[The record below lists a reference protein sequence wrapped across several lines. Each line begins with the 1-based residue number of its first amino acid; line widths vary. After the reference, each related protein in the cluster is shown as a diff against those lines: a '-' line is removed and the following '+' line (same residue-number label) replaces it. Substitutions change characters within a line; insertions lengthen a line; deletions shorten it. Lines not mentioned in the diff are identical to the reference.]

1 MVGTSPKLS
10 HNELLWDKLK
20 SVIPHHRPSNRELIQ
35 GCNNIPLGRVE
46 SLIEK
51 FSPKILSCVID
62 VIHFA
67 AFVIDKICLCFQT
80 MASST
85 NTDITLCDNC
95 FNDEFELFEQ
105 TELGD
110 GEMLITCSMC
120 GLPANAD
127 LWQET
132 LANKLSS
139 TSTSD
144 EIRDQLMASAKEYVK
159 EVEPDEVLPICF
171 KIPCKCGSKDFRNVT
186 DEEGMSTLAHVKVC
200 SRCHHVMGVD
210 ESVLLEEAK
219 EFLSKASFKTTKCTR
234 CGNTNPDEYRFETG
248 SGGTPVIRCIRNGC
262 SEIVKKGSREQG
274 RPAPVVSNPNACGPN
289 LGFNHLSVDGP
300 SVGSAEKVLS
310 TGETLLRSIAKGSK
324 RAMAFAG
331 VVFIDLASLATSI
344 ADLRKARNEGQ
355 IPQSTYVNGIVEE
368 VGKTGARLLVAGA
381 ACLLPIPIRIG
392 LTIGYCLGALLAP
405 AAGRALVWVKDK
417 TQEMIKNM
425 RL

>member
-1 MVGTSPKLS
+1 MV
-10 HNELLWDKLK
+10 
-20 SVIPHHRPSNRELIQ
+20 
-35 GCNNIPLGRVE
+35 
-46 SLIEK
+46 
-51 FSPKILSCVID
+51 
-62 VIHFA
+62 
-67 AFVIDKICLCFQT
+67 
-80 MASST
+80 SST

-110 GEMLITCSMC
+110 GEMLITCSLCRVMV
-120 GLPANAD
+120 NAD
-127 LWQET
+127 LWQGT

-144 EIRDQLMASAKEYVK
+144 EIRDQLMASAKDYASKVK
-159 EVEPDEVLPICF
+159 PDEVLPICF
-171 KIPCKCGSKDFRNVT
+171 KIPCKCGSKDFRNVR

-234 CGNTNPDEYRFETG
+234 CGNTNPDEYRFEAG
-248 SGGTPVIRCIRNGC
+248 SGGTPVIRCIRDGC

-274 RPAPVVSNPNACGPN
+274 RPAPVVSNPDACGPN

-300 SVGSAEKVLS
+300 SVGSSDKVIS
-310 TGETLLRSIAKGSK
+310 TAKTLLGSIAKGSK
-324 RAMAFAG
+324 RTNAFAG
-331 VVFIDLASLATSI
+331 VVVIDLASLAMSI
-344 ADLRKARNEGQ
+344 ADLRKAKNEGQ
-355 IPQSTYVNGIVEE
+355 IPQSTYVNGVVDE
-368 VGKTGARLLVAGA
+368 VGKTGARLLVVGA
-381 ACLLPIPIRIG
+381 ACLLLIPIGIG
-392 LTIGYCLGALLAP
+392 LTVGYGLGTLLAP
-405 AAGRALVWVKDK
+405 AGGRALVWVKDK